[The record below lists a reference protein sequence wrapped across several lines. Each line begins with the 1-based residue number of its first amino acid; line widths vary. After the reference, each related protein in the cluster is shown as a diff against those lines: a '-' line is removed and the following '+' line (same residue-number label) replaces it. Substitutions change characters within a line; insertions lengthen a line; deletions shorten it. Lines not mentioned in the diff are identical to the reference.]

1 MKQVCQKKS
10 KANTRV
16 FFILLGFVL
25 LTIIPI
31 FTSCNKDDDGN
42 GEFGSK
48 NVKVQFYTTNLSFV
62 RQTSNESQ
70 INEVQ
75 AMVFIDN
82 GDGGGYKYNY
92 SVEGTSLTHSDTLST
107 TFDLEIYTEERPV
120 KIFIFANS
128 NGIIS
133 NNIPLVGET
142 ENEVKQ
148 KLIKP
153 VTSTNITG
161 NFPMWGEYLL
171 PSGISSTLNNTIT
184 QLKVL
189 RSIAR
194 IDVSTTKTPSD
205 FTMTSIQAFRVNSQ
219 IQIAPNNYTGS
230 LLVSDPSIPI
240 SSVATITTIP
250 IPVIANNSES
260 QLYLPESEAP
270 TSANQVAKATCVIV
284 GGRYKGSATVTYY
297 RIDIEPNIAG
307 YPSGQI
313 LRNHHYTLNIVNVS
327 APGWPTPEEAAE
339 NISTNI
345 EVGVQDW
352 TDANINVGLDGND
365 YFRLSSRNLEIERVS
380 GSTTYTFVATSVL
393 DYTIQWSDA
402 QGNPL
407 PQTSPGEVIDD
418 GVLRV
423 TKSRN
428 IITVEAIADNPSTN
442 SILRYFLIV
451 AKRAHI
457 VVSVVHAG
465 I

>member
-1 MKQVCQKKS
+1 MKQICQYNS
-10 KANTRV
+10 KTNPRA
-16 FFILLGFVL
+16 FFLLLGFVL
-25 LTIIPI
+25 LTILF
-31 FTSCNKDDDGN
+31 FTSCNKDDENN

-48 NVKVQFYTTNLSFV
+48 NIKVQFYTTNLSFV

-92 SVEGTSLTHSDTLST
+92 SVEGTSLTKPDTLST

-128 NGIIS
+128 NDIIS
-133 NNIPLVGET
+133 NNTPIVGET
-142 ENEVKQ
+142 EDEVKQ

-230 LLVSDPSIPI
+230 LLVSDPSIPTG
-240 SSVATITTIP
+240 SSTTVKTTPIT
-250 IPVIANNSES
+250 VIGNSSES

-270 TSANQVAKATCVIV
+270 TSANQVSQATCIIV
-284 GGRYKGSATVTYY
+284 GGRFKGSGIVTYY
-297 RIDIEPNIAG
+297 RIDIEPNIVG

-313 LRNHHYTLNIVNVS
+313 LRNHHYTLSIVNVG

-365 YFRLSSRNLEIERVS
+365 YFRLSSRDLVLERVA
-380 GSTTYTFVATSVL
+380 GSTTYTFVATSVF
-393 DYTIQWSDA
+393 DYTIQWSDS

-407 PQTSPGEVIDD
+407 PQTSPGEIIDD

-423 TKSRN
+423 AKSRN
-428 IITVEAIADNPSTN
+428 IITVEAITDNPSTN

-457 VVSVVHAG
+457 VVRVVHAG

>member
-1 MKQVCQKKS
+1 MKQICQYNS
-10 KANTRV
+10 KANPRA
-16 FFILLGFVL
+16 FFLLLGFVL
-25 LTIIPI
+25 LTILF
-31 FTSCNKDDDGN
+31 FTSCNKDDENN
-42 GEFGSK
+42 GKFGSK
-48 NVKVQFYTTNLSFV
+48 NIKVQFYTTNLSFV

-92 SVEGTSLTHSDTLST
+92 SVEGTSLTKPDTLST

-128 NGIIS
+128 NDIIS
-133 NNIPLVGET
+133 NNTPIVGET
-142 ENEVKQ
+142 EDEVKQ

-153 VTSTNITG
+153 VTSINITG

-230 LLVSDPSIPI
+230 LLVSDPSIPTG
-240 SSVATITTIP
+240 SSTTIKTTP
-250 IPVIANNSES
+250 ITVIGNSSES

-270 TSANQVAKATCVIV
+270 TSANQVSQATCIIV
-284 GGRYKGSATVTYY
+284 GGRFKGSGIVTYY
-297 RIDIEPNIAG
+297 RIDIEPNIVG

-313 LRNHHYTLNIVNVS
+313 LRNHHYTLSIVNVA

-365 YFRLSSRNLEIERVS
+365 YFRLSSRDLVLERVA
-380 GSTTYTFVATSVL
+380 GSTTYTFVATSVF
-393 DYTIQWSDA
+393 DYTIQWSDS

-407 PQTSPGEVIDD
+407 PQTSPGEIIDD

-423 TKSRN
+423 AKSRN
-428 IITVEAIADNPSTN
+428 IITVEAITDNPSTN

-457 VVSVVHAG
+457 VVRVVHAG